1 MCQLIKRSKVQHIN
15 GLVQERHN
23 SSALAMELCLSCTNQ
38 SICTYVSNQD
48 CIKTLMKSLHIWCL
62 AASSILHLQDHLQIL
77 IESCV
82 QSSRLSDVIW
92 RHWIWSGLVQQW
104 FVTCHVPSNYINQC
118 WIVINWSLRNK
129 LYFNFIDQVQ
139 IISFKGMHL
148 KMLSAKC
155 CFFVC

>member
-1 MCQLIKRSKVQHIN
+1 M
-15 GLVQERHN
+15 LV
-23 SSALAMELCLSCTNQ
+23 
-38 SICTYVSNQD
+38 
-48 CIKTLMKSLHIWCL
+48 IKTVLRLLWRVFIY
-62 AASSILHLQDHLQIL
+62 ASSSLHLQDHLQIL

-104 FVTCHVPSNYINQC
+104 FVTCYVPSNYINQC

-129 LYFNFIDQVQ
+129 LYFNFINQVQ

-155 CFFVC
+155 FFFCVLNDVRFTMPVSFQSKGMLFHNNTIIFAQPFGIK